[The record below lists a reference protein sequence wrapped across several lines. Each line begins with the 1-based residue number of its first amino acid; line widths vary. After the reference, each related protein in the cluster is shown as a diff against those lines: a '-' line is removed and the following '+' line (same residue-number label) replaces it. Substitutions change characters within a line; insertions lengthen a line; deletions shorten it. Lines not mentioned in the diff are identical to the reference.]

1 MDHARKLTRP
11 GTPSRTNSDGY
22 RPRTV
27 PETLK
32 VIAGHK
38 LESKGDLSM
47 EETKQDNMQSQR
59 IKLEAFRVIGL
70 EIETPDLGRKVRESV
85 RWIRERMDAAGG
97 WESPDIH
104 CIVPPQT
111 IMANE
116 PGFKLFVGL
125 KTVSPAVPAPEGW
138 SYMDIPEQTYVRAVF
153 NDYLS
158 ACDDFYRN
166 MEGNLNKL
174 GYTSFNKQAIAF
186 ERYPD
191 DAYDW
196 SDDLAK
202 QTIHIY
208 NPLL

>member
-1 MDHARKLTRP
+1 
-11 GTPSRTNSDGY
+11 
-22 RPRTV
+22 
-27 PETLK
+27 
-32 VIAGHK
+32 
-38 LESKGDLSM
+38 M
-47 EETKQDNMQSQR
+47 EETKQDNMQAQR

-85 RWIRERMDAAGG
+85 RWIRERMNAAGG

-104 CIVPPQT
+104 CMVPPQT
-111 IMANE
+111 IMASE
-116 PGFKLFVGL
+116 SGFKLFVGL
-125 KTVSPAVPAPEGW
+125 KTVSTAVEAPEGW
-138 SYMDIPEQTYVRAVF
+138 SYMDIPEQTYVRAIF

-158 ACDDFYRN
+158 ACDSFYRN
-166 MEGNLNKL
+166 MEGNLNEL
-174 GYTSFNKQAIAF
+174 GYTFNKQAIGF